1 MGTEQYKLL
10 HTPEGVRDIYNGEC
24 QRKITL
30 SQDLKDVIEK
40 YGFQSIQTPSFE
52 FFDIF
57 SKERGSVASRDMF
70 KFFDREGNTLVLRP
84 DITPSIARCTAKYFK
99 DEEAPIRLS
108 YTGNT
113 FLNNS
118 SHQGKL
124 NETTQLGAE
133 LINDGSVEA
142 DCEIL
147 ALTIDCLLKAG
158 LLEFQ
163 IEVGHADF
171 FNGLMEE
178 ADLDEDEVMQ
188 IKGLMESKNLFGIE
202 ELVSRKKMKDSLK
215 ELLQKLPELFGD
227 LENLS
232 LARKLTSNKKAL
244 HALNRL
250 EEILSIMEFYGFKDY
265 ITVDL
270 GMLSKYNY
278 YTGIIMKAYTYG
290 TGEPVAQGG
299 RYDNLVGQFGKDAPA
314 VGLVILTD
322 QLLLALSR
330 QKLNP
335 LPKADGILILYTS
348 YFRKEAIEL
357 ARSLRKKNHKVTMV
371 VSGKAGMERNCFTF
385 CEERGIYRI
394 YAYEVDIST
403 LPKSKD
409 VWERIEKNNEKPDIW
424 EKISSVPRETGRQE

>member
-57 SKERGSVASRDMF
+57 SKERGSVASRDMY

-178 ADLDEDEVMQ
+178 ADLDEEEVMQ

-202 ELVSRKKMKDSLK
+202 ELVSRKKMKASIK
-215 ELLQKLPELFGD
+215 ELLQKLPELFGN

-244 HALNRL
+244 YALDRL
-250 EEILSIMEFYGFKDY
+250 EEILSIMELYGFKDY

-322 QLLLALSR
+322 QLLFALSR

-335 LPKADGILILYTS
+335 LPKADGILILYTA

-357 ARSLRKKNHKVTMV
+357 ARSLREKNHKVTMLA
-371 VSGKAGMERNCFTF
+371 SGKSGMERNCFTF
-385 CEERGIYRI
+385 CEERGISRI
-394 YAYEVDIST
+394 YNYDADISIA
-403 LPKSKD
+403 PESKD
-409 VWERIEKNNEKPDIW
+409 VWEQVEKNNEKPDIW
-424 EKISSVPRETGRQE
+424 EKMHLCTNCKRN